1 MYWEAKKKLFDS
13 LYGVI
18 YFIVVAW
25 NQKHNISKVF
35 RSFYMEYLPLTSIH
49 VSLFFTKMPMSGVWE
64 EVETDPEGGNAR
76 P

>member
-1 MYWEAKKKLFDS
+1 M
-13 LYGVI
+13 
-18 YFIVVAW
+18 VAW

-49 VSLFFTKMPMSGVWE
+49 VSLFFTKMPMSGVRE
-64 EVETDPEGGNAR
+64 EVEIDPEGGNAR